1 MSRTSC
7 FCWHVREWLPE
18 GHFAHHVSD
27 LVDGLTAFY
36 ARRRRSAQRASRM
49 VKVLLYGYA
58 TGVFSS
64 RRRKLEE
71 DVAFRVLGAGNFPSH
86 RTLCEFRRRHL
97 EDFKGL
103 FLEVVGVA
111 RGACAFREAVDRRDE
126 GAGERKQA
134 QELRCARRR
143 SA

>member
-1 MSRTSC
+1 MATTFRPYEPDQMLLLSPDL
-7 FCWHVREWLPE
+7 HDWLPK

-27 LVDGLTAFY
+27 LEDGLDLGVFY
-36 ARRRRSAQRASRM
+36 VAYEGDGRRNASYELRMM

-64 RRRKLEE
+64 RGMARKLEE
-71 DVAFRVLGAGNFPSH
+71 DVAFRVLGAGNFPSP

-103 FLEVVGVA
+103 WTYPDL
-111 RGACAFREAVDRRDE
+111 VD
-126 GAGERKQA
+126 G
-134 QELRCARRR
+134 
-143 SA
+143 

>member
-1 MSRTSC
+1 M
-7 FCWHVREWLPE
+7 
-18 GHFAHHVSD
+18 
-27 LVDGLTAFY
+27 
-36 ARRRRSAQRASRM
+36 M

-111 RGACAFREAVDRRDE
+111 RG
-126 GAGERKQA
+126 
-134 QELRCARRR
+134 LRVSGSCR
-143 SA
+143 